1 MAKKLIIA
9 APSARGYAQAAKACG
24 YQAITLDAFA
34 DEDTQRASLQT
45 FKLNMNAQGVD
56 AADFKRV
63 FSSINLDEVAGFL
76 YGSLFDNCPDLLAWV
91 AHKIRLVGNTPE
103 VLKQC
108 KDFSFF
114 KLLDDLEIL
123 HPEVLFDEQNHK
135 SSFPRKRESTL
146 TLKTN
151 TKKMDSRLR
160 TTRALRFSK
169 CSSTCKVVCG
179 NDGEVKDW
187 LTKTIGGSGGLHIRA
202 ANLADLHF
210 AKWGDYFQRK
220 IDGRSISMLF
230 VADGNTAHLIGFNEQ
245 LVASTAEFPYR
256 FAGAV
261 GGIALPL
268 NTHAAFEH
276 IAQQLTSAL
285 SLRGI
290 NSLDAILDGETL
302 WVLELN
308 PRLSATFHLYEN
320 LFSLHIQACA
330 GDLAG
335 FSMPKNTSKAQL
347 ILYADDA
354 LEISADFAWPSW
366 LADIPAV
373 DAAKLSVKI
382 EKNAPICTV
391 LAEAQTAELAHE
403 LVLQGAEK
411 LREMLLK

>member
-9 APSARGYAQAAKACG
+9 ALSARGYAQAAKACG
-24 YQAITLDAFA
+24 YQVITLDAFA
-34 DEDTQRASLQT
+34 DEDTQRVSLQT
-45 FKLNMNAQGVD
+45 FKLNMNAHGVD

-91 AHKIRLVGNTPE
+91 AHKIRLVGNTPDVMQAAKSFE
-103 VLKQC
+103 
-108 KDFSFF
+108 FF
-114 KLLDDLEIL
+114 KLLDQLKIQYPEIR
-123 HPEVLFDEQNHK
+123 PNDEIIKNGENWLSKQLGGTGGTHVK
-135 SSFPRKRESTL
+135 SAKS
-146 TLKTN
+146 
-151 TKKMDSRLR
+151 
-160 TTRALRFSK
+160 
-169 CSSTCKVVCG
+169 
-179 NDGEVKDW
+179 
-187 LTKTIGGSGGLHIRA
+187 
-202 ANLADLHF
+202 ANS
-210 AKWGDYFQRK
+210 GDYFQRK

-245 LVASTAEFPYR
+245 LVAPTAEFPYR

-276 IAQQLTSAL
+276 VAQQLTSAL
-285 SLRGI
+285 NLRGI
-290 NSLDAILDGETL
+290 NSLDAILEGETL